1 MEDESEEFMDLF
13 ENGVHYIE
21 GGRTTSGFFSVDS
34 VVSYSIFFTLEGE
47 IFFWDNLSVQHVSLK
62 KKKWS
67 NISFYVVF

>member
-47 IFFWDNLSVQHVSLK
+47 IFF
-62 KKKWS
+62 
-67 NISFYVVF
+67 